1 MLNSIDA
8 LILNEQDTTLEFVRQ
23 IYTLL
28 TERQLLP
35 PVKLY
40 EQTGMEGA
48 VRDATGATRKDLL
61 SMGDENQEPEE
72 QKNEAQE

>member
-1 MLNSIDA
+1 
-8 LILNEQDTTLEFVRQ
+8 
-23 IYTLL
+23 LL

-72 QKNEAQE
+72 QKNETRD